1 MRVSDEHRRRTVA
14 LLDDR
19 CREGYLSDDTLAHR
33 LRLVSIAKS
42 CEELEALT
50 RDVPPRHPRLT
61 ALRRAVLHEEASA
74 PPAPLRRLAPPPE
87 LGDGPLVVG
96 RDPECHFLVDD
107 AAVSGHHFEL
117 RRDSG
122 GWMLT
127 DLASR
132 NGTRVN
138 GWRVASVR
146 LRLGD
151 QIEIGEA
158 RFVFEPPAR

>member
-33 LRLVSIAKS
+33 LRLARNAKS
-42 CEELEALT
+42 CDELEALT
-50 RDVPPRHPRLT
+50 RDIPPRHPRIA
-61 ALRRAVLHEEASA
+61 ALRRVVLQDVE
-74 PPAPLRRLAPPPE
+74 PAPTVPLQRLAPPPE
-87 LGDGPLVVG
+87 LGNGPLVLG
-96 RDPECHFLVDD
+96 RDPECHLLVDD
-107 AAVSGHHFEL
+107 AAVSGRHLEL
-117 RRDSG
+117 RRDDE

-138 GWRVASVR
+138 GWRVSSIR

-151 QIEIGEA
+151 RIEIGGVQ
-158 RFVFEPPAR
+158 FVFEPPAR